1 MRKLG
6 QPKERTTLT
15 LSSSAR
21 NKARRLAR
29 RLNIPVSRLVEIL
42 LERKTPTT

>member
-1 MRKLG
+1 MQDARQLK
-6 QPKERTTLT
+6 KRTTLT

-42 LERKTPTT
+42 LERKTSAT